1 MIGEAIMLSR
11 NVADPTY
18 QSSAEVELFVV
29 IHIIIMAMIV
39 GYRVLK

>member
-1 MIGEAIMLSR
+1 MIGEAIVLSR

-29 IHIIIMAMIV
+29 FHIIIMAMTL
-39 GYRVLK
+39 GYRILE